1 MTREKTSVINWHTR
15 KFHGIGNEVAICTS
29 VFEKPAVVQVDIT
42 ISRFEETQVLHLR
55 GGVFDKPFADIVLKT
70 IPGVETHR
78 RKFAPLSI
86 KVPGNLCESV
96 IDVLSDKKSRK
107 GLTMMFA
114 KKDREVK
121 FFRKAKELFSAF
133 HKGNVDDKLTIFDS
147 V

>member
-1 MTREKTSVINWHTR
+1 VIKWHTR

-29 VFEKPAVVQVDIT
+29 VFEKPAVVQVDII
-42 ISRFEETQVLHLR
+42 ISRIEEAQALHLR
-55 GGVFDKPFADIVLKT
+55 GGVFDKPFADIVSKT

-78 RKFAPLSI
+78 RKFASLGI

-96 IDVLSDKKSRK
+96 IDVLSDEKSSE

-114 KKDREVK
+114 KKDREVR
-121 FFRKAKELFSAF
+121 FFRKAKGLFSAF
-133 HKGNVDDKLTIFDS
+133 HKGNVDDRLTIFES